1 MPSPSRW
8 TVALL
13 TWLPLFIVTIL
24 GSAWGSAQIT
34 FAWTQGVDY
43 YRSQQPA
50 EEAGWTAL
58 LIAAIASVLFIIIL
72 PFRLRNPLQKTR
84 LWQTSTL
91 VALGQMAIL
100 FLSGLVAISLTFHSG
115 IPTHGRIPPLGREPG
130 PQSLQWT
137 PRQSNVR

>member
-1 MPSPSRW
+1 MLSPSRW

-24 GSAWGSAQIT
+24 GSSWGAARIT
-34 FAWTQGVDY
+34 HAWTQGMDY
-43 YRSQQPA
+43 YRSQHPVQD
-50 EEAGWTAL
+50 AGWTAL
-58 LIAAIASVLFIIIL
+58 LIAAIASILFIVIL
-72 PFRLRNPLQKTR
+72 PFRLRDPLRETR

-100 FLSGLVAISLTFHSG
+100 VLSGLLAISLTFHSG

>member
-13 TWLPLFIVTIL
+13 TWLPLFIITLL
-24 GSAWGSAQIT
+24 GSSGGAARIT
-34 FAWTQGVDY
+34 YAWTQGVDY
-43 YRSQQPA
+43 YRSQHPVQD
-50 EEAGWTAL
+50 AGWTA
-58 LIAAIASVLFIIIL
+58 IFISAIASILFIVIL
-72 PFRLRNPLQKTR
+72 PFRLRDPLQQTR

-91 VALGQMAIL
+91 VTLSQLAIL
-100 FLSGLVAISLTFHSG
+100 VLSGLLAIILTFSSG
-115 IPTHGRIPPLGREPG
+115 IPTQGRIPLLGREPG